1 MLFTKKNLYFDD
13 YLETVDKGDNPQ
25 KKAIDKLYLSKR
37 ELYEVIYFCNRFL
50 EIYNKDNTLHN
61 FQKVERLLRY
71 GNLKRM
77 KSRSKLNEGINSIWY
92 LTP

>member
-1 MLFTKKNLYFDD
+1 MLFTKKDLYFDD

-25 KKAIDKLYLSKR
+25 KKAIDKLFLSKR

-50 EIYNKDNTLHN
+50 ETNNKDKTLHN

-77 KSRSKLNEGINSIWY
+77 ESRSKLNEGINSIWY
-92 LTP
+92 LMP